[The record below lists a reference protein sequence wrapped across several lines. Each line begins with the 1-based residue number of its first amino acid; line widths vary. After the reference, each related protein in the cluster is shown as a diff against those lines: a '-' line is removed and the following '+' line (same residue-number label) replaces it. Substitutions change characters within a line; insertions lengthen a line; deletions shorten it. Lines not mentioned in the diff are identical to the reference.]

1 LNGSESA
8 TALSGVTLPAGTTIF
23 GKITGFTLTSGTVIA
38 YYAV

>member
-1 LNGSESA
+1 
-8 TALSGVTLPAGTTIF
+8 VTLPAGTTIF